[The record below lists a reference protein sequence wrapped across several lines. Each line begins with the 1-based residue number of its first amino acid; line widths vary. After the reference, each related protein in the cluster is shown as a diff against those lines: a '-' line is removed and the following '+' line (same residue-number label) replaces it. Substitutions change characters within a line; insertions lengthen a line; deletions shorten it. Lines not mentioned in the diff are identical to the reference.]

1 MRSQIH
7 LTRTRSYTGIN
18 WDYLVVA
25 LETETPDYKIVKK
38 SKTLEGAA
46 RGLREYEHSNSGSV
60 GTIIYIGEC
69 TDDA

>member
-1 MRSQIH
+1 MRPQIR
-7 LTRTRSYTGIN
+7 LTRTRSYTGTN

-25 LETETPDYKIVKK
+25 LDKADYKIVKK

-69 TDDA
+69 THDA